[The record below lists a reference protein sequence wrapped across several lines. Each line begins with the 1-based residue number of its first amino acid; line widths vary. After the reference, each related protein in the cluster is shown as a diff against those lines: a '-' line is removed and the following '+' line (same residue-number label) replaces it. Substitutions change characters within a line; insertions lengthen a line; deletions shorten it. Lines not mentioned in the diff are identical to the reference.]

1 MFAVESAL
9 TNRLRD
15 EFNSHGRDLIDISG
29 IRRRYFNESAGMAA
43 LRVAATAQSFN
54 LLHLDANLYL
64 CVAAANCLIKYNVS
78 GEKRDGQVGGSVL
91 QGRVPRESLLIAG
104 CIAALFCASSFA
116 DPIAGVHW

>member
-1 MFAVESAL
+1 MLSVESAL

-43 LRVAATAQSFN
+43 LRVAATAESFN

-78 GEKRDGQVGGSVL
+78 RRRQTIGREGIN
-91 QGRVPRESLLIAG
+91 QG
-104 CIAALFCASSFA
+104 
-116 DPIAGVHW
+116 

>member
-1 MFAVESAL
+1 MLSVESAL

-43 LRVAATAQSFN
+43 LRVAATAESFG
-54 LLHLDANLYL
+54 LLHLDSNLYL

-78 GEKRDGQVGGSVL
+78 RRRQTIGREGIN
-91 QGRVPRESLLIAG
+91 QG
-104 CIAALFCASSFA
+104 
-116 DPIAGVHW
+116 